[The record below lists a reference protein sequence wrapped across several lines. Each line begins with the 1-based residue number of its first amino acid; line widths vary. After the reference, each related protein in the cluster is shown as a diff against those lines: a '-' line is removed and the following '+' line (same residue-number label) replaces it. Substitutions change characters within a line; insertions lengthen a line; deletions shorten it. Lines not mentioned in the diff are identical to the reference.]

1 MKLGKVFSAGMWVMR
16 NMRFGTKLGA
26 LSAVLLLPMLLIVW
40 QLLAREVGDM
50 EIARAELEGIVVVDG
65 TSELVRQIQ
74 IHRGQ
79 SNMVLAGNTGVQA
92 GREKTREALRAARD
106 SLDKKLGAITTFDAP
121 TAWPELRSR
130 IDGLVPALEGK
141 GAPESF
147 AIHTALIEDLG
158 RFVYG
163 VADSSSLLYD
173 PDPLTYLLM
182 DTVVSRVIPWTE
194 KVGQLRGLGS
204 GLLSQPTLD
213 EAGAARVRAQVD
225 ALDVWVRDAQY
236 SQGLMAKFNYKDPT
250 ATQAQTAT
258 TEFTRVTRERFAA
271 GAALSD
277 SQTYFA
283 AGTQTIGE
291 VAKFQR
297 SAITGLQEQLQA
309 RLDAVT
315 RMLWMTALGSGVA
328 VLLVVYFTLAFNMS
342 FAADLKEVLEFMTQT
357 ANGNLRHKAKVLGKD
372 ELSQM
377 AVALQAMVTNVS
389 VMVASVRSNAALVS
403 HAGESL
409 VRGNEALSGRTEQ
422 QAANL
427 EQTAASVEELSSTV
441 DGNAQVA
448 QQSDST
454 TQRVRETA
462 EEGARGM
469 VQAIA
474 SVEAIE
480 ASTKRMDEIVG
491 VIDGLAFQTNILA
504 LNAAVEAARAGE
516 SGRGFAV
523 VASEVRSLAGRSAE
537 SAKEIRKLITSSS
550 AQVATG
556 VAQIRAAGENI
567 NRIVEGVRGVA
578 ANMSQISASSVEQ
591 SSSLAEITA
600 AVRQLDEIT
609 QQNATMVE
617 RAVAQSTDL
626 QVRAS
631 TLSQAVDVFKLQQGT
646 TDEAHELVDRAI
658 ALRQRSGSRD
668 AFVRQVTPKE
678 SGLFDRDMYVFVLD
692 AKGTYLAFGGNPAKV
707 GTRVQDVAGI
717 DGDALIASI
726 IRQASQDPGWVE
738 YEITNPATGKV
749 QTKLSYVQQV
759 DDVYVGCGVY
769 KNLVTT

>member
-1 MKLGKVFSAGMWVMR
+1 MKIGQVFSAGMWAMR
-16 NMRFGTKLGA
+16 KMRFGTKLSV
-26 LSAVLLLPMLLIVW
+26 LSVVLLVPLLAMVW
-40 QLLAREVGDM
+40 QL
-50 EIARAELEGIVVVDG
+50 IARDVNDIRIVQAELEGIVLVED
-65 TSELVRQIQ
+65 TSELIRQLQ
-74 IHRGQ
+74 THRGQ
-79 SNMVLAGNTGVQA
+79 SNMVLSGNTGAQA
-92 GREKTREALRAARD
+92 GRDKTREALRAARD
-106 SLDKKLGAITTFDAP
+106 SLDKKLGAVTTFTVP
-121 TAWPELRSR
+121 TAWTELRSR
-130 IDGLVPALEGK
+130 IDSLVPSLEGK
-141 GAPESF
+141 SAAESF
-147 AIHTALIEDLG
+147 AQHTALVEDLG

-163 VADSSSLLYD
+163 LADSSSLLYD

-194 KVGQLRGLGS
+194 QVGKLRGLGA

-213 EAGAARVRAQVD
+213 EVGAARVRSQLD
-225 ALDVWVRDAQY
+225 ALDAWVRDVQY
-236 SQGLMAKFNYKDPT
+236 TQGLMTKFDYKDPT
-250 ATQAQTAT
+250 AAQAQTAT
-258 TEFTRVTRERFAA
+258 FEFSRMARERFAT

-291 VAKFQR
+291 VSKFQR
-297 SAITGLQEQLQA
+297 SAIGGVQTLLQS
-309 RLDAVT
+309 RLDSVT
-315 RMLWMTALGSGVA
+315 RLLWITAVGCGLA
-328 VLLVVYFTLAFNMS
+328 VLLVVYFILSFNMS
-342 FAADLKEVLEFMTQT
+342 FVADLKQVLELMRQT
-357 ANGNLRHKAKVLGKD
+357 AQGNLRHTAQVRGQD
-372 ELSQM
+372 ELSDIATAMQT
-377 AVALQAMVTNVS
+377 MVTNVS
-389 VMVASVRSNAALVS
+389 IMVASVRSNSALVA
-403 HAGESL
+403 HAGDSL

-441 DGNAQVA
+441 EGNAQVA
-448 QQSDST
+448 QQSDTT

-523 VASEVRSLAGRSAE
+523 VATEVRSLAGRSAE

-578 ANMSQISASSVEQ
+578 VNMSQISASSAEQ
-591 SSSLAEITA
+591 SSSLSEITA

-609 QQNATMVE
+609 QQNAAMVE
-617 RAVAQSTDL
+617 RAVNQSTDL
-626 QVRAS
+626 QERAS
-631 TLSQAVDVFKLQQGT
+631 TLSKAVEVFKLQQGT
-646 TDEAHELVDRAI
+646 TDEARELVERAI

-668 AFVRQVTPKE
+668 MFLREVTPKE
-678 SGLFDRDMYVFVLD
+678 SALFDRDMYVFVLD
-692 AKGTYLAFGGNPAKV
+692 SKGTYLAFAGNAAKV
-707 GTRVQDVAGI
+707 NTRVQDVAGI

-726 IRQASQDPGWVE
+726 IHQASQAPGWVE
-738 YEITNPATGKV
+738 YAITNPATGKV
-749 QTKLSYVQQV
+749 QTKLSFVQQV

-769 KNLVTT
+769 KNLVAS

>member
-1 MKLGKVFSAGMWVMR
+1 MKLGKFFSAGMWVMR
-16 NMRFGTKLGA
+16 NMRFGTKLGV
-26 LSAVLLLPMLLIVW
+26 LSAVLLLPMLAIGW
-40 QLLAREVGDM
+40 QLIAREVGDI
-50 EIARAELEGIVVVDG
+50 EIARSELEGIALVDD
-65 TSELVRQIQ
+65 TSELIRQIQ
-74 IHRGQ
+74 THRGQ
-79 SNMVLAGNTGVQA
+79 SNMVLSGNTGAQA
-92 GREKTREALRAARD
+92 GRDKTREALRAARD
-106 SLDKKLGAITTFDAP
+106 RLDKKLGTVSTFTVPA
-121 TAWPELRSR
+121 AWPELRGR

-147 AIHTALIEDLG
+147 ALHTALVEDLG

-194 KVGQLRGLGS
+194 QVGKLRGLGA

-213 EAGAARVRAQVD
+213 EVGATRLRSQLD
-225 ALDVWVRDAQY
+225 ALDAWVRDVQY
-236 SQGLMAKFNYKDPT
+236 SQGLMAKFNHKDPT
-250 ATQAQTAT
+250 AAQAQTAT
-258 TEFTRVTRERFAA
+258 AEFSRMARERFAA

-297 SAITGLQEQLQA
+297 SSIVGVQQQLQS
-309 RLDAVT
+309 RLDSVT
-315 RMLWMTALGSGVA
+315 RMLWMTAVGSGVG
-328 VLLVVYFTLAFNMS
+328 VLLVVYFMLAFNLS
-342 FAADLKEVLEFMTQT
+342 FMADLKEVLEFMRQT
-357 ANGNLRHKAKVLGKD
+357 AIGNLRHKATVLGKD
-372 ELSQM
+372 ELSDM
-377 AVALQAMVTNVS
+377 AVTMQTMVTRVS
-389 VMVASVRSNAALVS
+389 IMVASVRSNSALVA
-403 HAGESL
+403 HAGDSL

-441 DGNAQVA
+441 EGNAQAA

-578 ANMSQISASSVEQ
+578 ANMSQISASSAEQ
-591 SSSLAEITA
+591 SSSLAEITS

-609 QQNATMVE
+609 QQNAAMVE

-626 QVRAS
+626 QERAS
-631 TLSQAVDVFKLQQGT
+631 TLSKAVEVFKLQQGT

-668 AFVRQVTPKE
+668 SFLRAVTPKE
-678 SGLFDRDMYVFVLD
+678 TGLFDRDMYVFVLD

-726 IRQASQDPGWVE
+726 TRQASQGPGWVE
-738 YEITNPATGKV
+738 YEITNPTTGKV

-769 KNLVTT
+769 KNLMAS